1 MDDCI
6 FCKLAS
12 HEIPTDIVCE
22 DDEVIV
28 FRDAAPQ
35 APVHV
40 LMIPKKHIA
49 SLDDTVDEDAQ
60 LLGRMML
67 KIKEVAASLGLE
79 NGYRVVSILAD
90 GAGITLQAML
100 SAKALPGAGH
110 TSLAAFKSDVDLGD
124 HLFVHGRV
132 ISSRRGEL
140 SVMAEPLL
148 REGAKAADLPGLDD
162 DDVVIPA

>member
-12 HEIPTDIVCE
+12 HEIPTDIVYE

-79 NGYRVVSILAD
+79 NGYA
-90 GAGITLQAML
+90 
-100 SAKALPGAGH
+100 
-110 TSLAAFKSDVDLGD
+110 
-124 HLFVHGRV
+124 
-132 ISSRRGEL
+132 
-140 SVMAEPLL
+140 
-148 REGAKAADLPGLDD
+148 
-162 DDVVIPA
+162 